1 MKRFLAKIEPNEHR
15 ALEARLRE
23 LVAVWGADG
32 WAIIG
37 KPGRLRIAILVP
49 RKLAQPSAAIREVKL
64 PRSLGG
70 GVLKPAVI
78 ATHNRAWDEH
88 TAGVLPPG
96 AGTTYLAPGSPIVG
110 NNQRIGIGAV
120 VSVAASV
127 CIVTCGH
134 TGGNALS
141 TLDGTEVATL
151 RSNYLPA
158 GLDAAVY
165 EVNDVGLTLLRA
177 GRSADTWATRIHDP
191 DANDNGR
198 PSTFWPTWQANRSSF
213 VEDVSS
219 YATCL
224 PGRAVCN
231 SILLP
236 RCTTGGDSGST
247 LQLDGDYYG
256 LASFVYGN
264 YSFFTSIASVK
275 QRAPSMQPWRP
286 T

>member
-1 MKRFLAKIEPNEHR
+1 MKRLIAKLDR
-15 ALEARLRE
+15 KSQRVLEARLRTQ
-23 LVAVWGADG
+23 VAVWGADG

-37 KPGRLRIAILVP
+37 KPGRLRIAILVA
-49 RKLAQPSAAIREVKL
+49 RKLSQPSAPIRELEL
-64 PRSLGG
+64 PKSMGG

-78 ATHNRAWDEH
+78 ATHHRAWDEH
-88 TAGVLPPG
+88 TTGVLPPG
-96 AGTTYLAPGSPIVG
+96 AGTTFLAPGSPIVG

-120 VSVAASV
+120 VSIANSI

-134 TGGNALS
+134 VGGNTLS
-141 TLDGTEVATL
+141 TFDGTDVATL
-151 RSNYLPA
+151 RANYLPS

-165 EVNDVGLTLLRA
+165 TVNADGLDLLHA
-177 GRSADTWATRIHDP
+177 GRSVETWAASFHIP
-191 DANDNGR
+191 DASDNGQ
-198 PSTFWPTWQANRSSF
+198 PATFWPTWQANRSSF

-219 YATCL
+219 YASCL

-236 RCTTGGDSGST
+236 RCTTAGDSGST
-247 LQLDGDYYG
+247 LQLDDGYYG

-264 YSFFTSIASVK
+264 YSYFTPIAAVK
-275 QRAPSMQPWRP
+275 QRLPSMQPWRP